1 MNRVGSTTIL
11 NLGSLVSF
19 DQVLRRVTEKRQAA
33 DQRAPLHHPARMEPW
48 KVWTPEPLNHYRFP
62 ARYRRSDGRAE
73 GIVVGIRT
81 LSNGP
86 VEWGSYDEPTVF
98 YPRETVEA
106 VVVAWHL
113 RRVPVLVLPDNLELI
128 ER

>member
-1 MNRVGSTTIL
+1 MNRVGSTSIL

-19 DQVLRRVTEKRQAA
+19 GQTLHRVTERLPSTAPFAA
-33 DQRAPLHHPARMEPW
+33 KGQTEPW
-48 KVWTPEPLNHYRFP
+48 KIWKPEPLNRYRFP
-62 ARYRRSDGRAE
+62 ARYCRSDGRLE
-73 GIVVGIRT
+73 GLVVGVRT

-98 YPRETVEA
+98 YPREQVEA
-106 VVVAWHL
+106 VLVAWNL
-113 RRVPVLVLPDNLELI
+113 RRVPVLVLPADLELI